1 MRRIIAPA
9 AVAFA
14 LLAIASCSAD
24 VKDFQEQGEK
34 FIEGDQVRERFGM
47 HEPVLDHDFDI
58 SLGSARKQIVDAA
71 ANIRAIFAYL
81 SHGRPVRR
89 LIDGQRITV
98 RIDTSFKQPIEGR
111 MKAGLAQSAGGYMI
125 PVKGLEMTEVEDQA
139 VPLRDRTEVK
149 RVFAEQGE

>member
-47 HEPVLDHDFDI
+47 VRMGDAECQEPASTDKDTTYTCTATGSDGNTWGFTIEI
-58 SLGSARKQIVDAA
+58 SGTDSLRIIAGEVVTPGAPTGSSVPVESSAPTTAASSSSSSPASEAPSTVPATTPASAPAA
-71 ANIRAIFAYL
+71 A
-81 SHGRPVRR
+81 P
-89 LIDGQRITV
+89 
-98 RIDTSFKQPIEGR
+98 TSA
-111 MKAGLAQSAGGYMI
+111 AG
-125 PVKGLEMTEVEDQA
+125 
-139 VPLRDRTEVK
+139 
-149 RVFAEQGE
+149 

>member
-47 HEPVLDHDFDI
+47 VRMGDAECQEPASTVKDTTYTCTATGSDGNTWGFTIEI
-58 SLGSARKQIVDAA
+58 SGTDSLRIIAGEVVIPGAPTGSSVPVESSAPTIAASSSSSSPASEAPSTVPATTPASAPAA
-71 ANIRAIFAYL
+71 A
-81 SHGRPVRR
+81 P
-89 LIDGQRITV
+89 
-98 RIDTSFKQPIEGR
+98 TSA
-111 MKAGLAQSAGGYMI
+111 AG
-125 PVKGLEMTEVEDQA
+125 
-139 VPLRDRTEVK
+139 
-149 RVFAEQGE
+149 

>member
-47 HEPVLDHDFDI
+47 VRMGDAECQEPASTDEDTTYTCTATGSDGNTWGFTIEI
-58 SLGSARKQIVDAA
+58 SGTDSLRIIAGEVVTPGAPTGSSVPVESSAPTTAADDTTPASDVAPASDVPTTVAA
-71 ANIRAIFAYL
+71 AP
-81 SHGRPVRR
+81 PV
-89 LIDGQRITV
+89 
-98 RIDTSFKQPIEGR
+98 S
-111 MKAGLAQSAGGYMI
+111 
-125 PVKGLEMTEVEDQA
+125 PVTTTPG
-139 VPLRDRTEVK
+139 
-149 RVFAEQGE
+149 